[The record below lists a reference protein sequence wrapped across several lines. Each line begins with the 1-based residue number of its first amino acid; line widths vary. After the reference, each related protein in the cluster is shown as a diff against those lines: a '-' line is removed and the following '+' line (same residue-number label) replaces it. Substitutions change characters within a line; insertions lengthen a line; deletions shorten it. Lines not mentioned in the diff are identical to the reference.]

1 MCSFIY
7 FYNFNALLPKAD
19 ELHLDGLL
27 ADSSFSKTIPPK
39 FEFCNVAII
48 KNTTL
53 MTGTDSMNRSTSCWR
68 ARRGSAC
75 GVFVGQC
82 SDSQLIMSEI
92 ERYTKHA
99 TAMKLQ
105 QLHEGCNGF
114 QPPFSDEDI
123 ATKINAIRLMVA
135 QIQCQQ
141 PFYFHSIAITDSIPV
156 AFAFLLLL
164 TFSFL
169 SLVVTFGFLQQEE
182 EMDSNMDSKKLTR
195 GAGFRDPEE
204 CNRVSSDEG
213 LGRIFNRLCCDFQ
226 LVHHFRKTSSHVVR
240 THMRILKGEPTGKV
254 NTMLN
259 RCRSVIHLVSFFT
272 K

>member
-1 MCSFIY
+1 MYVRFRNNYEMCSFIY

-169 SLVVTFGFLQQEE
+169 SLVVTFGF
-182 EMDSNMDSKKLTR
+182 S
-195 GAGFRDPEE
+195 
-204 CNRVSSDEG
+204 CNRKRRWIPTWIRRNSPGVRGSGTPKSATGCPLMRGWDGFSIACAAISNSSIIS
-213 LGRIFNRLCCDFQ
+213 GRR
-226 LVHHFRKTSSHVVR
+226 HHTSSGR
-240 THMRILKGEPTGKV
+240 TCG
-254 NTMLN
+254 
-259 RCRSVIHLVSFFT
+259 F
-272 K
+272 